1 MAHRNGTGSRFAYK
15 YNMTQLVH
23 FEIFEDPGQ
32 AITREKQIKGWLR
45 QKKIDL
51 IESKSPD
58 WCDLS
63 EDWD

>member
-1 MAHRNGTGSRFAYK
+1 
-15 YNMTQLVH
+15 MTQLVH